1 MPSVSRPSRK
11 ILPEVGGIRRLIIFI
26 VVVLPQPDGPGR
38 TQTSPAATSMVTAS
52 TAVIGPKSLLT
63 RSRRIMAAPL
73 GAQAGRGEPAPRREE
88 GVVGGDC
95 EEAHGKRA
103 GQKLADVGLR
113 DAARDEGA
121 EPAGAD

>member
-11 ILPEVGGIRRLIIFI
+11 ILPEEGGMRRLIIFI
-26 VVVLPQPDGPGR
+26 VVVLPQPDGPSS

-52 TAVIGPKSLLT
+52 TAVVCPKTLLT

-73 GAQAGRGEPAPRREE
+73 DPET
-88 GVVGGDC
+88 GGG
-95 EEAHGKRA
+95 EEAAHADQREIGDDRQQADGDRA
-103 GQKLADVGLR
+103 GEELADVGLG

-121 EPAGAD
+121 EP